1 LTAAQWGDIFPYR
14 VCRWF
19 ICFVVGL
26 FPIKLPTLV
35 IYRISASVLE
45 AIPMVKTII
54 VKFRRPLI
62 VGFHLALI
70 ALANYLAFWIRF
82 DGAIPKEQFVLMV
95 QMLPW
100 LILIRGLMFVP
111 LQLYKGLWRYTG
123 IWDLRNVIIGVIG
136 STIVF
141 YVLIHWGYA
150 FRDYPRSIFI
160 IDSMLLIFL
169 IGGSRLARRLYQA
182 VRQVSRGKQV
192 LIYGAGDAGEMIVR
206 AIRNNGS
213 GYDYH
218 PIGFIDDN
226 PNKMGQRIHGVPVL
240 GQRDM
245 MVKILQ
251 TNEVDEVLLAI
262 PTASAS
268 LIRQLL
274 TVLEPFKVSIKTLP
288 SMGQLK
294 NGKVGLSQIQELSIE
309 DLLERL
315 PVGLDVSPVQDLVKD
330 KKILVTGAGGSI
342 GSELSRQIAKYQPAR
357 LILLDK
363 SEGALYDI
371 DMELQRSFPDL
382 RRSAVLA
389 DIKNT
394 TPLEQVFVH
403 EVPQIIFHAAAYKH
417 VPMMEKYPGE
427 AVLNNIVGTHR
438 LIQLALRHK
447 AERFILIST
456 DKAVNPTNIMGATK
470 RVGEMYVQALS
481 KDGNQVSTV
490 FSAVRF
496 GNVLGSNGS
505 VVPLFLKQIEQG
517 GPVTVTHPEISRY
530 FMTIPEAVLLVLQ
543 AATLAEGGETFV
555 LEMGEQIKLVDM
567 ARHLIRLSGFVPE
580 DEIPVTFIGL
590 RPGEKLREEL
600 VAMDETLVSSR
611 VEKILRVQSGWNPD
625 LESLV
630 QKIAELEQ
638 LAIAGKSE
646 RVIELLYEMVP
657 TFRPLNANISKQARQ
672 RRARREGSEVLRPVR
687 HQA

>member
-1 LTAAQWGDIFPYR
+1 
-14 VCRWF
+14 
-19 ICFVVGL
+19 
-26 FPIKLPTLV
+26 
-35 IYRISASVLE
+35 
-45 AIPMVKTII
+45 MVKTIVI
-54 VKFRRPLI
+54 KFRRPLI
-62 VGFHLALI
+62 VGFHIVLI
-70 ALANYLAFWIRF
+70 VLANYLAFWIRF
-82 DGAIPKEQFVLMV
+82 DGMITDKVRPLFLEMI
-95 QMLPW
+95 PW
-100 LILIRGLMFVP
+100 LVVIRGLTFVP

-123 IWDLRNVIIGVIG
+123 IWDLRNVIAGVTA
-136 STIVF
+136 STVVF
-141 YVLIHWGYA
+141 YILVHWIFGL
-150 FRDYPRSIFI
+150 RSYPLSIFI
-160 IDSMLLIFL
+160 IDSLVLIF
-169 IGGSRLARRLYQA
+169 IMGGLRLARRLYHA

-192 LIYGAGDAGEMIVR
+192 LIYGAGDAGEMVVR
-206 AIRNNGS
+206 DMRNHGAL
-213 GYDYH
+213 YQYQ
-218 PIGFIDDN
+218 PLGFIDDN

-240 GQRDM
+240 GQREM
-245 MVKILQ
+245 MAKILQ

-262 PTASAS
+262 PSASAS
-268 LIRQLL
+268 LIRQIL
-274 TVLEPFKVSIKTLP
+274 TVLEPFKVPIKTLP
-288 SMGQLK
+288 TLANLK
-294 NGKVGLSQIQELSIE
+294 NGNVGLSQIQDLSVE
-309 DLLERL
+309 NLLERL
-315 PVGLDVSPVQDLVKD
+315 PVGLDFGPVQDLVKG
-330 KKILVTGAGGSI
+330 KRILITGAGGSI

-382 RRSAVLA
+382 GRTAVLA
-389 DIKNT
+389 DIKNMN
-394 TPLEQVFVH
+394 PLEQVFVH
-403 EVPQIIFHAAAYKH
+403 EAPQIIFHAAAYKH
-417 VPMMEKYPGE
+417 VPMMEQHPGE

-438 LIQLALRHK
+438 LMQLAVRQK

-481 KDGNQVSTV
+481 KDGNKGATV

-555 LEMGEQIKLVDM
+555 LEMGEQIKLIDM

-580 DEIPVTFIGL
+580 EEIPVAFIGL

-600 VAMDETLVSSR
+600 VAMDETLVSSK
-611 VEKILRVQSGWNPD
+611 VEKIFRVQSGWNPD

-672 RRARREGSEVLRPVR
+672 RRARREGSEMLRPVR